1 MKPDQK
7 DKAALQKR
15 EMEIRRLIRQ
25 MELDQLRHS
34 TVYKNLGQELNS
46 IMLELMMQ
54 DRDKAT
60 Q

>member
-34 TVYKNLGQELNS
+34 TVYKNLGQELKS
-46 IMLELMMQ
+46 IMRELMMQ
-54 DRDKAT
+54 DRDKPT

>member
-46 IMLELMMQ
+46 IMRELMMQ
-54 DRDKAT
+54 DRDKPT